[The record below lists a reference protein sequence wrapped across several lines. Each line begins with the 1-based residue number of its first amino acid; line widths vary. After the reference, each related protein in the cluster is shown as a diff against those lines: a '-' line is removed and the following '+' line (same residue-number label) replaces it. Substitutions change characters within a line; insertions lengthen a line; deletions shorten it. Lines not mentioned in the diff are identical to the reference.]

1 MARFCLSPVF
11 LLLAISP
18 ALAGVEI
25 VDGDTL
31 RIDGERVR
39 LWGMDAPERKQA
51 CQIGGQS
58 VAIGQRATDTL
69 RQILTNGPLRCD
81 AKDRDRYGRTVSE
94 CWAGEA
100 NVSDAMVRLGW
111 AWALP
116 RYSKDRFLPAQEE
129 AERAGRG
136 VWAGHAN
143 CEAPARFRQKHRR

>member
-1 MARFCLSPVF
+1 MLLVLS
-11 LLLAISP
+11 SP

-51 CQIGGQS
+51 CQINGQS
-58 VAIGQRATDTL
+58 VPIGQRATDTL
-69 RQILTNGPLRCD
+69 RQVLGNGPLRCD

-94 CWAGEA
+94 CWAGEV
-100 NVSDAMVRLGW
+100 NVSEAMVRLGW

-116 RYSKDRFLPAQEE
+116 RYSKDRFLSAQEE
-129 AERAGRG
+129 AERENRG
-136 VWAGHAN
+136 VWAGRRS
-143 CEAPARFRQKHRR
+143 CEAPARFRQQHRW

>member
-1 MARFCLSPVF
+1 MRILIALLLVLSP
-11 LLLAISP
+11 P
-18 ALAGVEI
+18 ALAAVEI

-51 CQIGGQS
+51 CEIAGQS
-58 VAIGQRATDTL
+58 VPIGQRATDTL
-69 RQILTNGPLRCD
+69 RQILSSGPLRCD

-94 CWAGEA
+94 CWAGEV

-136 VWAGHAN
+136 VWAGHAS
-143 CEAPARFRQKHRR
+143 CEAPARFRQERRR

>member
-1 MARFCLSPVF
+1 MRALIALLIALS
-11 LLLAISP
+11 SP
-18 ALAGVEI
+18 ALAGVEV

-51 CQIGGQS
+51 CQISGQS
-58 VAIGQRATDTL
+58 VPIGQRATDTL

-94 CWAGEA
+94 CWAGEV

-116 RYSKDRFLPAQEE
+116 RYSQERFLPAQEE
-129 AERAGRG
+129 AEHAGRG
-136 VWAGHAN
+136 VWAGHAS
-143 CEAPARFRQKHRR
+143 CKAPARFRQEHRR

>member
-1 MARFCLSPVF
+1 MRILLALLVCLS
-11 LLLAISP
+11 SP

-51 CQIGGQS
+51 CAIGGQS
-58 VAIGQRATDTL
+58 VPIGQRATDTL
-69 RQILTNGPLRCD
+69 RQILSNGPLRCD

-94 CWAGEA
+94 CWAGEV
-100 NVSDAMVRLGW
+100 NVSEAMVRLGW

-116 RYSKDRFLPAQEE
+116 RYSKDRYLPAQEE
-129 AERAGRG
+129 AEHAGRG
-136 VWAGHAN
+136 VWAGHAS
-143 CEAPARFRQKHRR
+143 CEAPARFRQEHRR

>member
-1 MARFCLSPVF
+1 MRVLIAMLLVLS
-11 LLLAISP
+11 SP

-51 CQIGGQS
+51 CQINGQS
-58 VAIGQRATDTL
+58 VPIGQRATDTL
-69 RQILTNGPLRCD
+69 RQVLGNGPLRCD

-94 CWAGEA
+94 CWAGEV
-100 NVSDAMVRLGW
+100 NVSEAMVRLGW

-116 RYSKDRFLPAQEE
+116 RYSKDRFLSAQEE
-129 AERAGRG
+129 AERENRG
-136 VWAGHAN
+136 VWAGRRS
-143 CEAPARFRQKHRR
+143 CEAPARFRQQHRW